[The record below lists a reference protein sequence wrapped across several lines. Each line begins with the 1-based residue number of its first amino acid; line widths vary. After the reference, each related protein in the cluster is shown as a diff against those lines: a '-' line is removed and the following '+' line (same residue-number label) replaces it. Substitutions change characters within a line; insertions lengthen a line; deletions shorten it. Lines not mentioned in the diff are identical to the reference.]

1 MTSVITQKSGE
12 SSDKRMVT
20 YIHETLRNLHL
31 DKVETAQYTVEVPSL
46 DADNPSEITLSKS
59 EEEVL
64 VLKYGGKNST
74 EPLKKE
80 GGPIVAIPGRARVRI
95 LYTVKTLFLETCFQN
110 SSGLMLYIGKSVT
123 IPKVLKH
130 DFIRESGLH
139 ICIYINQKCLS
150 LALQYNSMY
159 CVCPWHFNTTVCI
172 VF

>member
-1 MTSVITQKSGE
+1 MPTRFHIYRILAGPYDRFIQQIFYLFFRKMTSVITQKSGE

-20 YIHETLRNLHL
+20 YIHETLKNLRL

-59 EEEVL
+59 GDEVL

-95 LYTVKTLFLETCFQN
+95 LYTLRTYC
-110 SSGLMLYIGKSVT
+110 
-123 IPKVLKH
+123 KH
-130 DFIRESGLH
+130 V
-139 ICIYINQKCLS
+139 
-150 LALQYNSMY
+150 YN
-159 CVCPWHFNTTVCI
+159 
-172 VF
+172 